1 MSKSEGPVSH
11 TTEGQDRP
19 EVRVATWATGEPG
32 PMSGQRTPPPKLP
45 RPNKPPT
52 SKPLSPNTKRAIFN
66 SLLEHSG
73 RVNNTWQEDL
83 EPNEAESKAPAQ
95 EAEAAPPVTPKV
107 LHPEEQDVELEA
119 PPSAELSSPPTASP
133 AAAVE
138 PGPAPEE
145 TEAPPPLDGEPSL
158 EPVLVPAWEEAL
170 PVEGPTQGPKAPAQE
185 AETSPPVTS
194 DIYPEEQDAEL
205 EASPPAE
212 LSSPPAASPAAA
224 VEPGLAPEEMEA
236 PPPLD
241 GEPSLEPVLVPAS
254 EEALPM
260 EGPAQGPQLERMIVT
275 WLQLN
280 FYTVLE
286 FFS

>member
-1 MSKSEGPVSH
+1 MEQQLVQEDPFLMSRSDRAVSH
-11 TTEGQDRP
+11 TTEGQVRP
-19 EVRVATWATGEPG
+19 EVRVATWAIGEPG
-32 PMSGQRTPPPKLP
+32 PVSGRRRIPPPKPP
-45 RPNKPPT
+45 RPNKPLT

-66 SLLEHSG
+66 SLLERSG
-73 RVNNTWQEDL
+73 RVNNTRQEDV

-119 PPSAELSSPPTASP
+119 PPSAELSPSPAASP

-158 EPVLVPAWEEAL
+158 EPVLVTAWEEVL
-170 PVEGPTQGPKAPAQE
+170 PVEGPAQGPKAPAQE
-185 AETSPPVTS
+185 AEMSPPVTS
-194 DIYPEEQDAEL
+194 DVHQEEQDVEL

-212 LSSPPAASPAAA
+212 LSPPPAASPTAA

-241 GEPSLEPVLVPAS
+241 GEPFLEPIL
-254 EEALPM
+254 
-260 EGPAQGPQLERMIVT
+260 R
-275 WLQLN
+275 
-280 FYTVLE
+280 
-286 FFS
+286 